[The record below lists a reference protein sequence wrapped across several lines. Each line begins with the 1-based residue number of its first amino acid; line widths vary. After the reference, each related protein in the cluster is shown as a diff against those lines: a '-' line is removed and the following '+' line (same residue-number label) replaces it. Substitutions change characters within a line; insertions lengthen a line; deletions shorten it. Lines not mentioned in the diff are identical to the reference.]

1 MSTRLIGELFLNGRV
16 FQVSFGQSS
25 EGAKAR
31 SIHLAGW
38 LPACEA
44 DDGGADA
51 FHAWEIRRFERRRV
65 GDGRVDRAD
74 AADRGVE
81 QAEQVFGDMGRDLGA
96 DPPRSLSSWTIST
109 RLVRVTESVRVS
121 RSSGRSVRRSITSF
135 DEG

>member
-25 EGAKAR
+25 GGAKAR

-81 QAEQVFGDMGRDLGA
+81 H
-96 DPPRSLSSWTIST
+96 PRINALCAYH
-109 RLVRVTESVRVS
+109 RLKVGSPFRRVKL
-121 RSSGRSVRRSITSF
+121 
-135 DEG
+135 

>member
-25 EGAKAR
+25 GGAKAR

-44 DDGGADA
+44 DDGVEDA
-51 FHAWEIRRFERRRV
+51 FDAGEIRRFERGRV
-65 GDGRVDRAD
+65 GDGRIDRAD

-81 QAEQVFGDMGRDLGA
+81 QAEEVLGDVGRDLGA
-96 DPPRSLSSWTIST
+96 DPPAEPVLADDSAPGWCA
-109 RLVRVTESVRVS
+109 
-121 RSSGRSVRRSITSF
+121 
-135 DEG
+135 